1 MELSP
6 GQQRLLF
13 VVVVIALVG
22 LGFFLI
28 EGRSHGTT
36 AASTTTPAPA
46 PSSSAPAASGAA
58 TATPPATE
66 PAGPPSATTAG
77 GGGGNEAG
85 GDKGGANIYQWLPFT
100 QSDLTAA
107 AKTTL
112 AFATDYVTWN
122 SKESKAAYGAKMAS
136 LVTAQEDETLEYDFS
151 TAAAAAAAAGN
162 AVSTGGGTIDSI
174 SSFGSDPASITFSVA
189 IAQQVVPAKGTT
201 TSPSQYSI
209 TVVSTGAGWQVDNI
223 ELSSLGN
230 Q

>member
-6 GQQRLLF
+6 GRQRLLF
-13 VVVVIALVG
+13 VVVVIVLVG

-36 AASTTTPAPA
+36 AASTTTTTSTPAPTSSA
-46 PSSSAPAASGAA
+46 SSSASASSAAA

-66 PAGPPSATTAG
+66 PAATPPATTA
-77 GGGGNEAG
+77 
-85 GDKGGANIYQWLPFT
+85 GGANIYQWLPFT
-100 QSDLTAA
+100 QPDLTAA

-112 AFATDYVTWN
+112 AFAKDYATWN

-136 LVTAQEDETLEYDFS
+136 LVTAQEDNTLEYDFA
-151 TAAAAAAAAGN
+151 TAAAAAGN
-162 AVSTGGGTIDSI
+162 AVSTGSGTIDSI
-174 SSFGSDPASITFSVA
+174 TSFGSSPASITFSVA
-189 IAQQVVPAKGTT
+189 ITQRVVPAQGTSA
-201 TSPSQYSI
+201 SPGQYSI

>member
-36 AASTTTPAPA
+36 AAPAPTPTA
-46 PSSSAPAASGAA
+46 TPTTSAPAASAAA

-66 PAGPPSATTAG
+66 PAATPSATAG
-77 GGGGNEAG
+77 GA
-85 GDKGGANIYQWLPFT
+85 DIYQWLPFT

-107 AKTTL
+107 SKTTL

-136 LVTAQEDETLEYDFS
+136 LVTAQEDATLEAGFG
-151 TAAAAAAAAGN
+151 TAAAAAGN
-162 AVSTGGGTIDSI
+162 AVSTGRGTIDSI
-174 SSFGSDPASITFSVA
+174 SSFGSSPASITFSVA
-189 IAQQVVPAKGTT
+189 IAQQVVPAQGANTG
-201 TSPSQYSI
+201 PGQYSI
-209 TVVSTGAGWQVDNI
+209 TVVAAGGGWQVDNI

>member
-1 MELSP
+1 MDLSP

-28 EGRSHGTT
+28 EGGSHGTN
-36 AASTTTPAPA
+36 AASTATPT
-46 PSSSAPAASGAA
+46 PSASASASAASTASP
-58 TATPPATE
+58 ATPPAVE
-66 PAGPPSATTAG
+66 PSATPPDSA
-77 GGGGNEAG
+77 AG
-85 GDKGGANIYQWLPFT
+85 GDKGGANIYQWLPFD

-122 SKESKAAYGAKMAS
+122 SKESKAAYGAKMVG
-136 LVTAQEDETLEYDFS
+136 LVTTQEDATLEYDFS
-151 TAAAAAAAAGN
+151 TAARAAGN
-162 AVSTGGGTIDSI
+162 AVSTGSGTIDSI
-174 SSFGSDPASITFSVA
+174 SSFGSNPASITFSVA
-189 IAQQVVPAKGTT
+189 IAQQVVPAKGTPA
-201 TSPSQYSI
+201 SPSQFSI

>member
-28 EGRSHGTT
+28 EGRNHGNT
-36 AASTTTPAPA
+36 AASAPTPTPT
-46 PSSSAPAASGAA
+46 PSSSAPTTSGAA

-66 PAGPPSATTAG
+66 PSGTPSATTSGGAG
-77 GGGGNEAG
+77 GV
-85 GDKGGANIYQWLPFT
+85 KGSANIYQWLPFT

-107 AKTTL
+107 ANTTL

-122 SKESKAAYGAKMAS
+122 SKESTTAYGAKMAS
-136 LVTAQEDETLEYDFS
+136 LVTAQEDATLESDFS
-151 TAAAAAAAAGN
+151 TAARAAGD
-162 AVSTGGGTIDSI
+162 AVSTGSGAIDSI
-174 SSFGSDPASITFSVA
+174 SSFGSNPASITFTVA
-189 IAQQVVPAKGTT
+189 IAQQVVPAKGTL

>member
-36 AASTTTPAPA
+36 ALPATTPT
-46 PSSSAPAASGAA
+46 PSASATASAASPSATSAA
-58 TATPPATE
+58 ASYTPPATE
-66 PAGPPSATTAG
+66 PAATPSTQTT
-77 GGGGNEAG
+77 G
-85 GDKGGANIYQWLPFT
+85 GDNIYQWLPFT

-112 AFATDYVTWN
+112 GFARDYVTWN
-122 SKESKAAYGAKMAS
+122 SKESKAAYGAAMS
-136 LVTAQEDETLEYDFS
+136 GLVTAQEDATLENDFS
-151 TAAAAAAAAGN
+151 TAARAAGN
-162 AVSTGGGTIDSI
+162 VVSTGSGAIDSI
-174 SSFGSDPASITFSVA
+174 SSFGSNPATITFSVT
-189 IAQQVVPAKGTT
+189 IAQQVVPAKGTN
-201 TSPSQYSI
+201 TSPSTYSV
-209 TVVSTGAGWQVDNI
+209 TVVSTGAGWRVNNI

>member
-13 VVVVIALVG
+13 VVVVIVLVG

-36 AASTTTPAPA
+36 AASTTPTPTPT
-46 PSSSAPAASGAA
+46 PSSSASATSAAA

-66 PAGPPSATTAG
+66 PSATPSATTAG
-77 GGGGNEAG
+77 GGG
-85 GDKGGANIYQWLPFT
+85 KGGANIYQWLPFT
-100 QSDLTAA
+100 QPDLTAA

-112 AFATDYVTWN
+112 AFATDYVTW
-122 SKESKAAYGAKMAS
+122 SSTESEAAYGAKMAG
-136 LVTAQEDETLEYDFS
+136 LVTAQEDATLEDDFS
-151 TAAAAAAAAGN
+151 TAARAAGN
-162 AVSTGGGTIDSI
+162 AVSTGSGAIDSI
-174 SSFGSDPASITFSVA
+174 SSFGSNPASITFSVT
-189 IAQQVVPAKGTT
+189 IAQQVVPAKGAPA
-201 TSPSQYSI
+201 SPSQYSI
-209 TVVSTGAGWQVDNI
+209 TVVSAGTGWQVNNI

>member
-36 AASTTTPAPA
+36 AASTTPPTPT

-66 PAGPPSATTAG
+66 PAATPSATA
-77 GGGGNEAG
+77 
-85 GDKGGANIYQWLPFT
+85 GGANIYQWLPFT

-107 AKTTL
+107 SKTTL
-112 AFATDYVTWN
+112 AFATDYATWN

-136 LVTAQEDETLEYDFS
+136 LVTAQEDATLESGFG
-151 TAAAAAAAAGN
+151 TAAAAAGN
-162 AVSTGGGTIDSI
+162 AVSTGSGTIDSI
-174 SSFGSDPASITFSVA
+174 SSFGSSPASITFSVA
-189 IAQQVVPAKGTT
+189 IAQQVTPAKVANTG
-201 TSPSQYSI
+201 PSQYSI
-209 TVVSTGAGWQVDNI
+209 TVVAAGGGWQVDNI

>member
-36 AASTTTPAPA
+36 AAPAPA
-46 PSSSAPAASGAA
+46 PTPTPTATTSAPAASAAA

-66 PAGPPSATTAG
+66 PAATPSATA
-77 GGGGNEAG
+77 
-85 GDKGGANIYQWLPFT
+85 GGANIYQWLPFT

-107 AKTTL
+107 SKATL
-112 AFATDYVTWN
+112 AFATDYATWN

-136 LVTAQEDETLEYDFS
+136 LVTAQEDATLESGFG
-151 TAAAAAAAAGN
+151 TAAAAAGN
-162 AVSTGGGTIDSI
+162 AVSTGSGTIDSI
-174 SSFGSDPASITFSVA
+174 SSFGSNPASITFSVA
-189 IAQQVVPAKGTT
+189 ITQRVVPANGTSA
-201 TSPSQYSI
+201 SPGQYSI
-209 TVVSTGAGWQVDNI
+209 TVVETGVGWQVDNI

>member
-36 AASTTTPAPA
+36 AASTTPTPTPT
-46 PSSSAPAASGAA
+46 PSSSAPAASAAA

-66 PAGPPSATTAG
+66 PAATPPASTA
-77 GGGGNEAG
+77 
-85 GDKGGANIYQWLPFT
+85 GGANIYQWLPFT
-100 QSDLTAA
+100 QADLTAA
-107 AKTTL
+107 AKTTQ

-122 SKESKAAYGAKMAS
+122 SNESKAAYGAKMAG
-136 LVTAQEDETLEYDFS
+136 LVTAQEDATLEGDFR
-151 TAAAAAAAAGN
+151 TAAQAAGN
-162 AVSTGGGTIDSI
+162 AVSTGSGTIESI
-174 SSFGSDPASITFSVA
+174 SLFGSNPASITFSVT
-189 IAQQVVPAKGTT
+189 IAQQVVPANGVN

>member
-13 VVVVIALVG
+13 VVVVIVLVG

-36 AASTTTPAPA
+36 AASTTPTPTPT
-46 PSSSAPAASGAA
+46 SSASAAASASASAASAAA
-58 TATPPATE
+58 TATPLATE
-66 PAGPPSATTAG
+66 PSATPPAS
-77 GGGGNEAG
+77 A
-85 GDKGGANIYQWLPFT
+85 GGANIYQWLPFT
-100 QSDLTAA
+100 QADLTAA

-112 AFATDYVTWN
+112 AFAKDYVTWN

-136 LVTAQEDETLEYDFS
+136 LVTTQEDTTLEFDFS
-151 TAAAAAAAAGN
+151 TAAAAAGN
-162 AVSTGGGTIDSI
+162 AVSTGSGTIDSI
-174 SSFGSDPASITFSVA
+174 TSFGSSPASITFSVA
-189 IAQQVVPAKGTT
+189 ITQRVVPANGTSA
-201 TSPSQYSI
+201 SPGQYTI
-209 TVVSTGAGWQVDNI
+209 TVVATGAGWQVNNI

>member
-1 MELSP
+1 MELTT

-36 AASTTTPAPA
+36 ALPATTPT
-46 PSSSAPAASGAA
+46 PSPSATASAASPSATSAA
-58 TATPPATE
+58 ASYTPPATE
-66 PAGPPSATTAG
+66 PAATPSAQTT
-77 GGGGNEAG
+77 G
-85 GDKGGANIYQWLPFT
+85 GDNIYQWLPFT

-112 AFATDYVTWN
+112 GFARDYVTWN
-122 SKESKAAYGAKMAS
+122 SKESKAAYGAAMS
-136 LVTAQEDETLEYDFS
+136 GLVTAQEDATLENDFS
-151 TAAAAAAAAGN
+151 TAARAAGN
-162 AVSTGGGTIDSI
+162 VVSTGSGAIDSI
-174 SSFGSDPASITFSVA
+174 SSFGSNPATITFSVT
-189 IAQQVVPAKGTT
+189 IAQQVVPAKGTN
-201 TSPSQYSI
+201 TSPSTYSV
-209 TVVSTGAGWQVDNI
+209 TVVSTGAGWRVNNI

>member
-36 AASTTTPAPA
+36 AAPAPTPTA
-46 PSSSAPAASGAA
+46 TPTTSAPAASAAA

-66 PAGPPSATTAG
+66 PAATPSATAG
-77 GGGGNEAG
+77 GA
-85 GDKGGANIYQWLPFT
+85 DIYQWLPFT

-107 AKTTL
+107 SKTTL

-136 LVTAQEDETLEYDFS
+136 LVTAQEDATLEAGFS
-151 TAAAAAAAAGN
+151 TAAAAAGN
-162 AVSTGGGTIDSI
+162 AVSTGSGTIDSI
-174 SSFGSDPASITFSVA
+174 SSFGSSPASITFSVA
-189 IAQQVVPAKGTT
+189 IAQQVVPAKGANTGHG
-201 TSPSQYSI
+201 QYSI
-209 TVVSTGAGWQVDNI
+209 TVVATGGGWQVDNI

>member
-36 AASTTTPAPA
+36 AAPAPT
-46 PSSSAPAASGAA
+46 PTPTPTTSAPAASGAA

-66 PAGPPSATTAG
+66 PAATPSATA
-77 GGGGNEAG
+77 
-85 GDKGGANIYQWLPFT
+85 GGANIYQWLPFT

-107 AKTTL
+107 SKTTL

-136 LVTAQEDETLEYDFS
+136 LVTAQEDATLESGFS
-151 TAAAAAAAAGN
+151 TAAAAAGN
-162 AVSTGGGTIDSI
+162 AVSTGSGTIDSI
-174 SSFGSDPASITFSVA
+174 SSFGSSPASITFSVA
-189 IAQQVVPAKGTT
+189 IAQQVTPAKVANTG
-201 TSPSQYSI
+201 PSQYSI
-209 TVVSTGAGWQVDNI
+209 TVVAAGGGWQVDNI

>member
-28 EGRSHGTT
+28 EGRNHGTT
-36 AASTTTPAPA
+36 AASTTPTPTPSS
-46 PSSSAPAASGAA
+46 SSSAPAASGAA
-58 TATPPATE
+58 TTTPPATE
-66 PAGPPSATTAG
+66 PSGTPLATTSGGAG
-77 GGGGNEAG
+77 GE
-85 GDKGGANIYQWLPFT
+85 KGGANIYQWLPFT
-100 QSDLTAA
+100 QSDLTTA

-122 SKESKAAYGAKMAS
+122 SKESTTAYGAKMAS
-136 LVTAQEDETLEYDFS
+136 LVTAQEDATLESDFS
-151 TAAAAAAAAGN
+151 TAARAAGN
-162 AVSTGGGTIDSI
+162 AVSTGSGAIDSI
-174 SSFGSDPASITFSVA
+174 SSFGSNPASITFTVA
-189 IAQQVVPAKGTT
+189 IAQQVVPAKGTLAN
-201 TSPSQYSI
+201 PSQYSI
-209 TVVSTGAGWQVDNI
+209 TVVSAGAGWQVDNI